1 MKFGNYLDMIQ
12 RLADFYGRISSNK
25 QWKSPRLCSVPIT
38 ILVKFDNIFVAGL
51 WKDVSIGRI
60 LVRTILVSEL
70 EVFMYLGDSHR
81 YLMGTLNE
89 NVNVLIS

>member
-1 MKFGNYLDMIQ
+1 MWLEYRVEEK
-12 RLADFYGRISSNK
+12 R
-25 QWKSPRLCSVPIT
+25 
-38 ILVKFDNIFVAGL
+38 VKFDNIFVAGL